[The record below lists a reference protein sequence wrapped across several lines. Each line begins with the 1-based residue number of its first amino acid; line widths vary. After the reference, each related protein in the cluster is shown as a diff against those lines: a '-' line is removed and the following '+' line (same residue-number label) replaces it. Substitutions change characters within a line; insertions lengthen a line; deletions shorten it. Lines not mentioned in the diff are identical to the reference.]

1 MKNLENTLAKV
12 YASGLHTKDS
22 LLSNAKL
29 YEDLFIDVDRF
40 ITGTVFRSHANINKL
55 SELKNLGI
63 DTEDIHM
70 DCIKRIITKL
80 DNVLSNNLEHQIPYM
95 YTICNNI
102 IIDSYRKAIREAGSI
117 VSLDEALNSHEANDD
132 SKKSKSL
139 NDYLMD
145 PKASP
150 EEKFMA
156 KVAILEIFQKYCNNA
171 DNLLCVLSTK
181 VFEDKPSELATI
193 LIQKGSVD
201 KALTAYK
208 EELSERF
215 GINESEYPT
224 VAQAKSTGLT
234 KILVKNDPNSREVSN
249 KISNILNRAK

>member
-12 YASGLHTKDS
+12 YASGSHTKDS
-22 LLSNAKL
+22 LLSNMKL

-55 SELKNLGI
+55 SELKNLGVDI
-63 DTEDIHM
+63 EDIHM
-70 DCIKRIITKL
+70 DCIERIITKL

-102 IIDSYRKAIREAGSI
+102 IIDSYRKAIKEAGFI
-117 VSLDEALNSHEANDD
+117 VSLDEALNSHEANDY

-150 EEKFMA
+150 ETNYIA
-156 KVAILEIFQKYCNNA
+156 KAAILEIFQKHCNNA

-181 VFEDKPSELATI
+181 VFEDKPSELAAL
-193 LIQKGSVD
+193 LIQEGSVD
-201 KALTAYK
+201 KALAAYK
-208 EELSERF
+208 KELSERF
-215 GINESEYPT
+215 GINESEYPA
-224 VAQAKSTGLT
+224 VAPAKSTGLS
-234 KILVKNDPNSREVSN
+234 KILGKDAPDSREVSS
-249 KISNILNRAK
+249 KISNILNRTK

>member
-1 MKNLENTLAKV
+1 MEK
-12 YASGLHTKDS
+12 
-22 LLSNAKL
+22 LLSTLSRINELPIHNKERLSLFTQL
-29 YEDLFIDVDRF
+29 YEEFFLNVDRF
-40 ITGTVFRSHANINKL
+40 ITKTVFRSHANINKL
-55 SELKNLGI
+55 SELKDLGV
-63 DTEDIHM
+63 DLEDIHM
-70 DCIKRIITKL
+70 DCIERIITKL

-102 IIDSYRKAIREAGSI
+102 IIDSYRKAIKEAGFI

-150 EEKFMA
+150 ETKFMA
-156 KVAILEIFQKYCNNA
+156 KAAILEIFQKHCNNA

-181 VFEDKPSELATI
+181 IFEDKPSELAAL
-193 LIQKGSVD
+193 LIQEGSVD

-215 GINESEYPT
+215 GINESEYPA
-224 VAQAKSTGLT
+224 VAPAKSTGLS
-234 KILVKNDPNSREVSN
+234 KILGKDAPDSREVSS
-249 KISNILNRAK
+249 KISNILNRTK